1 MEDWKK
7 IEEESKF
14 RKSLR
19 ERFKLLGKRARR
31 YKEEG
36 VIVISSLKPKPK
48 YIDKVKITPEYF
60 IMFDDGDCEQLIGL
74 PFEIWENGRFISDS
88 DDITKSYYPFNL
100 TEEELYF
107 LGLNDIDVI
116 IKKI

>member
-36 VIVISSLKPKPK
+36 VIVISSLKPK
-48 YIDKVKITPEYF
+48 
-60 IMFDDGDCEQLIGL
+60 
-74 PFEIWENGRFISDS
+74 
-88 DDITKSYYPFNL
+88 
-100 TEEELYF
+100 
-107 LGLNDIDVI
+107 LNDIDVI